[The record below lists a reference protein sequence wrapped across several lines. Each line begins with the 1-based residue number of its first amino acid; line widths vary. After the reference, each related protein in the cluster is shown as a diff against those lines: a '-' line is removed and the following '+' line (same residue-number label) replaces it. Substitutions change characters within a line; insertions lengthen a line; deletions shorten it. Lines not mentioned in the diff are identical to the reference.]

1 MQLKVD
7 NTSLYGFFIILI
19 IFIIVL
25 SFSAV
30 TLPLLGRLVDNRIEA
45 SSLQENWLQI
55 KCEALALLF
64 TESPK
69 SEEDELEK
77 KIAVFDENIAKL
89 MNPSF
94 SSAIQ
99 SVYPEVPDDYEQ
111 LKNEWQEIK
120 NKLED
125 MLSVG
130 LPGALISEEEVLPFL
145 KSLSG
150 RIHWLYTSTDSFS
163 RDLEKLTSW
172 IDSHITRIIKSFKLL
187 FFLMALSIILST
199 LTMISVIRD
208 FNRSRTAEAKVR
220 YLTQALLE
228 AQENERMRLSFDLHD
243 YVAQD
248 ISAAKIICENI
259 MAEEDDRMKPEVA
272 KLVNI
277 LDTCMSEVRQIAYNL
292 HPSAL
297 DKLGLVPG
305 IAELC
310 RDFAANRMFLID
322 FSQAGMEGL
331 ELDFDLKI
339 NLYRIIQEA
348 LVNIGRHAQADR
360 VTVKLVV
367 SHPKLL
373 LRIED
378 NGIGFDYK
386 KCMDEAQKEKHMGL
400 QSMEQR
406 VGLLK
411 GQINITSRPG
421 EGTRILIE
429 LPLKTREDKDGR
441 EV

>member
-1 MQLKVD
+1 MTL
-7 NTSLYGFFIILI
+7 
-19 IFIIVL
+19 VL
-25 SFSAV
+25 LS
-30 TLPLLGRLVDNRIEA
+30 RLVDNRIEV
-45 SSLQENWLQI
+45 SSLQENWLKI
-55 KCEALALLF
+55 KSGALALLF
-64 TESPK
+64 AESPK
-69 SEEDELEK
+69 NGKDELEK
-77 KIAVFDENIAKL
+77 KIAVFGKNIAKL
-89 MNPSF
+89 LNPSF

-99 SVYPEVPDDYEQ
+99 RVYPEVTDNYEQ
-111 LKNEWQEIK
+111 LKDEWQEI
-120 NKLED
+120 NNRLGN
-125 MLSVG
+125 MLSPG
-130 LPGALISEEEVLPFL
+130 LPGALISEEEALTFL

-150 RIHWLYTSTDSFS
+150 RIHWLNSGTDGFS
-163 RDLEKLTSW
+163 RNLEKLTSW
-172 IDSHITRIIKSFKLL
+172 INSYLARVIKSFQLL
-187 FFLMALSIILST
+187 FFLMALSIIFAII
-199 LTMISVIRD
+199 TMILVIRD
-208 FNRSRTAEAKVR
+208 FNRSRTAEGKIR
-220 YLTQALLE
+220 FLTQALLE
-228 AQENERMRLSFDLHD
+228 AQENERMRLAFDLHD

-248 ISAAKIICENI
+248 ISAAKIICENMI
-259 MAEEDDRMKPEVA
+259 AEEGEGDDRIKPEVA
-272 KLVNI
+272 KLVNM

-297 DKLGLVPG
+297 EKLGLIPG

-310 RDFAANRMFLID
+310 RDFAASRMFQID

-360 VTVKLVV
+360 VSVKLVA

-386 KCMDEAQKEKHMGL
+386 KCMDEAQKEKRMGL

-411 GQINITSRPG
+411 GQINITSQPG

-429 LPLKTREDKDGR
+429 LPLNIREEKDGR